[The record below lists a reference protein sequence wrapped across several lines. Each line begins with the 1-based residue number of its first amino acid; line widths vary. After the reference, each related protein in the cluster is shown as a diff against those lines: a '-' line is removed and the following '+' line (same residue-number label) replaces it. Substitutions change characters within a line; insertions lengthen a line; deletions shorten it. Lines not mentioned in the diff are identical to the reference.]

1 MYSLSNSLKK
11 ALSGLIVF
19 SLLIA
24 STNTFAQNT
33 LKGNLGIR
41 GTASISANRFGT
53 LYCPSLF
60 YKSERSLLSFGIN
73 FQERNSYATGLQ
85 LNYEYTLVDP
95 SKDLDCNLEWLELY
109 AFLNFNYHYNAFLGK
124 SVCEEE
130 RYCNKELTVDPG
142 KIKLKAIDNYIGFG
156 IRIMLTQNIKWFNGV
171 GIGAFN
177 VFNSPDELFYNNKGL
192 GLLMRTGISYQFGRK
207 TQSKF

>member
-1 MYSLSNSLKK
+1 MNTFSNSLKK
-11 ALSGLIVF
+11 VLLSLIVL

-24 STNTFAQNT
+24 SNYTFAQNT
-33 LKGNLGIR
+33 LKGSFGIR

-53 LYCPSLF
+53 LYCPSL
-60 YKSERSLLSFGIN
+60 YYRSERNLLSFGVI

-124 SVCEEE
+124 SVCDEE
-130 RYCNKELTVDPG
+130 RYSNKELTIDPA
-142 KIKLKAIDNYIGFG
+142 KIKLEAIDNYVGFG
-156 IRIMLTQNIKWFNGV
+156 LRIMLTQNIKWFNGV

-177 VFNSPDELFYNNKGL
+177 VFNVPDELFYNNRGL
-192 GLLMRTGISYQFGRK
+192 GLLLRSGISYQFGKK
-207 TQSKF
+207 TKSNF